1 MLLWSCAKRSDT
13 PNGQFVQ
20 LNSAVEWEAI
30 DTVLLDMDGTLL
42 DLRFDNWFWL
52 TLIPRRYAAAN
63 GLSVEEAGTVLRP
76 KFQDVAHT
84 LPWYC
89 IEYWTRELGL
99 DIAGLKRESLERIVF
114 LPGAEQFLQR
124 LNARGKRVVL
134 VTNSHPK
141 TLAIK
146 NERVALTRYFH
157 AWYSSHP
164 FAAPKESH
172 DFWPRLAEQ
181 EQFEPA
187 RTLFIDD
194 SLPVLERA
202 RRYGIAH
209 LRAVRRPDSGLPA
222 QATGDF
228 AAIDGVA
235 ELLQP

>member
-1 MLLWSCAKRSDT
+1 VH
-13 PNGQFVQ
+13 N
-20 LNSAVEWEAI
+20 NSAVDWQAI

-52 TLIPRRYAAAN
+52 TLIPVRYAEAN
-63 GLSVEEAGTVLRP
+63 GLGVEEARALLQP

-99 DIAGLKRESLERIVF
+99 DIAALKREVLERVEF
-114 LPGAEQFLQR
+114 LPGAEQFLQK
-124 LNARGKRVVL
+124 LKAHGKRVVL

-146 NERVALTRYFH
+146 DERVALTRYFD
-157 AWYSSHP
+157 ACYSSHP

-172 DFWPRLAEQ
+172 DFWRRLAEQ
-181 EQFEPA
+181 EPFAPA
-187 RTLFIDD
+187 RTLFVDD
-194 SLPVLERA
+194 SVPVLERA

-222 QATGDF
+222 QATADF
-228 AAIDGVA
+228 AAIDGVS
-235 ELLQP
+235 ELL